1 MTSVHV
7 LCTRCATHKL
17 PPKKSKKE
25 IKIPS
30 LIVKKK
36 KKKKKKP
43 SFFLKK
49 KKKKKKKK

>member
-17 PPKKSKKE
+17 PPKKFKKP

-30 LIVKKK
+30 FLKQKKK
-36 KKKKKKP
+36 KKKKNP
-43 SFFLKK
+43 PFLKK
-49 KKKKKKKK
+49 KKKKKKKKK

>member
-17 PPKKSKKE
+17 PPKKFKKT

-30 LIVKKK
+30 FPKKKKKKKKPHLQKKK
-36 KKKKKKP
+36 KKKKKK
-43 SFFLKK
+43 S
-49 KKKKKKKK
+49 